1 MAKKKN
7 KKIKKALLRTRLR
20 KGKAKKITRVKR
32 FAIDPKQI
40 DALLKKGEERGFV
53 TTSEILYAF
62 PNIERDIEGLEKI
75 YDSFKDRGIQ
85 VKEAQEFL
93 EVKTKKE
100 KKGKKPILGKIDP
113 IQMYL
118 KEIGKTSF
126 LTAREEKELA
136 KKIELNDEEAKNKLA
151 LANLRLVVS
160 IAKKYVGRSPNLT
173 LLDLIQEGNLGLFK
187 AVKKFDWRKGYKF
200 STYATWWIRQSITRA
215 LADQARTIRIP
226 VHMIETISK
235 YTKVRKNLLQE
246 LGREP
251 LAEDIAAEMG
261 LDVEKVHHIR
271 KIAQKAVSLETPVGE
286 DKDKQDS
293 VLAEFIK
300 DDKSIAPNTEAAR
313 KLLKD
318 RLKEISSDLTP
329 RELKILEMRF
339 GLEDGVMHTLEETG
353 EEFGVT
359 RERIRQIQAK
369 ALEKLRKHRELKK
382 IRDYY

>member
-136 KKIELNDEEAKNKLA
+136 KKN
-151 LANLRLVVS
+151 
-160 IAKKYVGRSPNLT
+160 
-173 LLDLIQEGNLGLFK
+173 
-187 AVKKFDWRKGYKF
+187 
-200 STYATWWIRQSITRA
+200 
-215 LADQARTIRIP
+215 
-226 VHMIETISK
+226 
-235 YTKVRKNLLQE
+235 
-246 LGREP
+246 
-251 LAEDIAAEMG
+251 
-261 LDVEKVHHIR
+261 
-271 KIAQKAVSLETPVGE
+271 
-286 DKDKQDS
+286 
-293 VLAEFIK
+293 
-300 DDKSIAPNTEAAR
+300 
-313 KLLKD
+313 
-318 RLKEISSDLTP
+318 
-329 RELKILEMRF
+329 
-339 GLEDGVMHTLEETG
+339 
-353 EEFGVT
+353 
-359 RERIRQIQAK
+359 
-369 ALEKLRKHRELKK
+369 
-382 IRDYY
+382 